1 MTNNISLVL
10 YSYESFCK
18 VFDPIFINDEDLKTL
33 QDEVDEYNNHIELL
47 LSGKA
52 PDDSYSDLQN
62 KFILNEIDEKRGH
75 KDGKA
80 LYPRSYYGDGS
91 RAAYFLIMCHR
102 DDDCIM
108 CHRDDDDY
116 EHEYHSFDYSNID
129 VMSKDEAVSMFT
141 LSFGNDE
148 FQIGYKI
155 LPMTFEILNHQ
166 RIKMS

>member
-18 VFDPIFINDEDLKTL
+18 VFNPIFINDEDLKTL
-33 QDEVDEYNNHIELL
+33 QDEVDEYNNHIKLL

-52 PDDSYSDLQN
+52 PNSSYSDFQD

-80 LYPRSYYGDGS
+80 LYSRSYYGDGG
-91 RAAYFLIMCHR
+91 RAAYFLIMCHCE
-102 DDDCIM
+102 DDDC
-108 CHRDDDDY
+108 
-116 EHEYHSFDYSNID
+116 EHEYHSFDYSDID
-129 VMSKDEAVSMFT
+129 MMTKDETLCTFT
-141 LSFGNDE
+141 LPFGDAE

-155 LPMTFEILNHQ
+155 LPMTSKILNHQ